1 MQHTDAAAT
10 AAAAAAAPPK
20 VLLAQS
26 AVQSWQRWQRLKLDP
41 QKLPAIRKTLA
52 ISMRKMVQD

>member
-1 MQHTDAAAT
+1 MQHADAAET

-26 AVQSWQRWQRLKLDP
+26 AVQRWQRLKLDP